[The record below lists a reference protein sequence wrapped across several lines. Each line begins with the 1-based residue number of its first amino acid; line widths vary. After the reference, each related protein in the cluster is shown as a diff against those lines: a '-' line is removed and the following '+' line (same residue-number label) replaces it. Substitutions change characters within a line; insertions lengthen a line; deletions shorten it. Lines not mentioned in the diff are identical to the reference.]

1 MMRASLL
8 ALSVLLL
15 SSASVLAQT
24 SRTTPAACEALQRL
38 QLDGVAVTITKTQ
51 WMAAGA
57 PLPAGR
63 AGGPAPAASNLPA
76 YCRVDGV
83 IDRRS
88 GVPAGTMYGIGFD
101 RGHRSVISRIVCGRA
116 SYTGGAL

>member
-1 MMRASLL
+1 MKEIHRARPRHVDSGQILVRRGAMMRASLL

-24 SRTTPAACEALQRL
+24 SRTTPAACDALQKL
-38 QLDGVAVTITKTQ
+38 QLDGVAVTILKTQ

-76 YCRVDGV
+76 YC
-83 IDRRS
+83 
-88 GVPAGTMYGIGFD
+88 
-101 RGHRSVISRIVCGRA
+101 
-116 SYTGGAL
+116 